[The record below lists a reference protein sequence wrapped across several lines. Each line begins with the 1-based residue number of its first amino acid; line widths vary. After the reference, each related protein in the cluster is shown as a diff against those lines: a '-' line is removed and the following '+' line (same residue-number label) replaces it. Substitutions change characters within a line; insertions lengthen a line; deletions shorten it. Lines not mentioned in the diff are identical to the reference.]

1 MTKNLDN
8 SQIRTPVTERLIGY
22 RAAKRG
28 QKGIAIMKVSGNKPA
43 ECMGFI
49 CTTDLVAMLNTGP
62 YIEID

>member
-1 MTKNLDN
+1 MTNNLDS
-8 SQIRTPVTERLIGY
+8 SQIRTPVTEKLIGY

-28 QKGIAIMKVSGNKPA
+28 QRGIALIRISGNKPM

-49 CTTDLVAMLNTGP
+49 CTTDLVEMLNTGP

>member
-1 MTKNLDN
+1 MKNKLDS
-8 SQIRTPVTERLIGY
+8 SQIRTPVTDKLIGY

-28 QKGIAIMKVSGNKPA
+28 QKGIALIKVSDNKA
-43 ECMGFI
+43 VECMGFI